1 MRRLLAVAVI
11 AMAMAVAWASQ
22 GAIAR
27 EGSLVPDPAKE
38 EEFVAK
44 INDLRAA
51 QGLAR
56 LTVHGELAAKARDW
70 AETMAEAGDIWHS
83 NLPDGITV
91 RWRRLGENV
100 GTGGTVDAL
109 HQAFVDSPSHYEN
122 LVDPGFRYVG
132 VGVFLDAD
140 ETIFVSEV
148 FMELAS
154 QPAPA
159 TPAPNT
165 GTPTSPGATPA
176 QPISNVKAGPGS
188 PDGATTSGPGAVNE
202 PSSRLVSVLGQ
213 LRALDA

>member
-11 AMAMAVAWASQ
+11 VMMMAVAWASQ
-22 GAIAR
+22 GAFAR
-27 EGSLVPDPAKE
+27 EGGLVPDPAKE

-51 QGLAR
+51 QGLAQ

-70 AETMAEAGDIWHS
+70 AQTMAEGGDIWHS

-91 RWRRLGENV
+91 QWRRLGENV

-132 VGVFLDAD
+132 IGVFLDAD

-165 GTPTSPGATPA
+165 GTPTSPGGTPA
-176 QPISNVKAGPGS
+176 QPISNVKAGSGP
-188 PDGATTSGPGAVNE
+188 PDGVTRGEPGAASE

-213 LRALDA
+213 LRALDT